1 MKRLALAALIAAVL
15 CPAAGTAQTMYDFE
29 RPVWG
34 PRLRVTPFVGFAA
47 AASRIER
54 WTVTAINGGG
64 TSREEWDVSMA
75 AGPVAGLTVEK
86 QAFERFAVAVS
97 GAVVSRGRTL
107 EHQTGDAQLFEY
119 KGSNF
124 LFAKAVGLVR
134 LREEVSEIQ
143 VHTMTGSLFVGPAW
157 VREMPKQ
164 DASMSPVRLEPL
176 NHWGLS
182 FGFDA
187 EIPLPFDRLSFT
199 AGLEDY
205 VIWWN
210 TTEIARRNDALI
222 AANGGESSS
231 FVESGPSHNLLFR
244 AGLSVRFR

>member
-1 MKRLALAALIAAVL
+1 MKRLALAAVIAAVL
-15 CPAAGTAQTMYDFE
+15 CPTAGAAQTMYDFE

-47 AASRIER
+47 AASRTER
-54 WTVTAINGGG
+54 WTVTSISGG
-64 TSREEWDVSMA
+64 TSRQQWDVSMA

-86 QAFERFAVAVS
+86 QVFERFAVAVS
-97 GAVVSRGRTL
+97 GALVSRGRTV

-119 KGSNF
+119 MGSNF

-157 VREMPKQ
+157 VREMPKE
-164 DASMSPVRLEPL
+164 DSFMSPVRLEPL

-210 TTEIARRNDALI
+210 TTEIARRNDAVI